1 MDVGGC
7 DFAMRMTVP
16 ADRRLGHS
24 FSGDTTSSHTQR
36 EDRIHG
42 EQALTLVLLIR
53 RKEQMLWNVS
63 YA

>member
-1 MDVGGC
+1 MVVGGC

-42 EQALTLVLLIR
+42 DQALALVLWIR
-53 RKEQMLWNVS
+53 RKELMLWNVG

>member
-1 MDVGGC
+1 MVVGGC

-24 FSGDTTSSHTQR
+24 FSGDTTSSHTQK

-42 EQALTLVLLIR
+42 EQALTLVLWIR
-53 RKEQMLWNVS
+53 RK
-63 YA
+63 